1 MLDDQII
8 VLNNSAYH
16 CEVIIEDDEFIG
28 LIFYWRT
35 ERFSYIEH
43 FAINP
48 NMRGNNLGSRCLQE
62 FIAHGNVILE
72 IDPPKDPISKVY

>member
-1 MLDDQII
+1 M
-8 VLNNSAYH
+8 
-16 CEVIIEDDEFIG
+16 
-28 LIFYWRT
+28 FYWST

-62 FIAHGNVILE
+62 FIEAHGNVILE